1 MGAIYLIR
9 HGQASFGSSNYDKLS
24 SVGHEQAFILG
35 QALGARRVQADV
47 VVCGGMERHRETATQ
62 CLKGMGRE
70 PHWDEDSGWDEYDHE
85 AMLEAFD
92 PRYKRKTELTA
103 DLLKSGDIKRTFQ
116 ELFSQ
121 AAARWAS
128 GRHDDDYDESFG
140 EFCLRVEGA
149 LTRLHARLGKSQTAL
164 VFSSGGA
171 ISVIARHLLG
181 LSPERTMP
189 LSYTLANASV
199 TKVIYGSGGLK
210 LSTLNEHS
218 HFEGLDKKFL
228 TYR

>member
-1 MGAIYLIR
+1 M
-9 HGQASFGSSNYDKLS
+9 
-24 SVGHEQAFILG
+24 
-35 QALGARRVQADV
+35 
-47 VVCGGMERHRETATQ
+47 VVCGGMQRHRETATQ
-62 CLKGMGRE
+62 CLEGMGRE
-70 PHWDEDSGWDEYDHE
+70 LHWDEDSGWDEYDHE

-128 GRHDDDYDESFG
+128 GSFDDDYDESFG

-149 LTRLHARLGKSQTAL
+149 LTRLHARLGKGQTAL

-171 ISVIARHLLG
+171 ISVIARYLLG
-181 LSPERTMP
+181 LAPEDR
-189 LSYTLANASV
+189 
-199 TKVIYGSGGLK
+199 K
-210 LSTLNEHS
+210 STRLNSS
-218 HFEGLDKKFL
+218 H
-228 TYR
+228 